1 LIVKVIFAKYLR
13 KLRMLTRRLLRVKA
27 FKVLFSNM
35 AQESPSID
43 NMKKELRYSC
53 EKTRELYWFLL
64 SICKPLVNVARERIE
79 AGKRKYKATPEE
91 ANPNY
96 RFVNNSFVELLSR
109 DEEMD
114 KFCKKRGLV
123 WSDYDYTVKRIFRS
137 ISASDYYKEYM
148 ASPESSF
155 ERDCNLFIDIFSNE
169 FEDSEELA
177 GLLEERSIYWL
188 DDITFVLDEI
198 IRNIGVMRSTRR
210 NKSPVQK
217 EEDIQYA
224 LQLLEES
231 FLRYQEYSA
240 LIGENIVNW
249 DVDRLVS
256 TDKAIIIMGITEAVV
271 FETIP
276 VKVTINEYVEI
287 SKYFGTPNS
296 RIFVNGIL
304 DSIILKKLNE
314 GEIVK
319 KGRGLQEGSE
329 QKKYFI

>member
-1 LIVKVIFAKYLR
+1 
-13 KLRMLTRRLLRVKA
+13 M
-27 FKVLFSNM
+27 
-35 AQESPSID
+35 
-43 NMKKELRYSC
+43 
-53 EKTRELYWFLL
+53 
-64 SICKPLVNVARERIE
+64 ARERIE

-304 DSIILKKLNE
+304 YSIILKNLNE
-314 GEIVK
+314 GEIGK
-319 KGRGLQEGSE
+319 KGRVLQEGSE

>member
-1 LIVKVIFAKYLR
+1 
-13 KLRMLTRRLLRVKA
+13 MLTRRLLRVKA

-43 NMKKELRYSC
+43 KMKKELRFSC
-53 EKTRELYWFLL
+53 EKTQELYRFLL

-96 RFVNNSFVELLSR
+96 RFVNNSFVELLSQN
-109 DEEMD
+109 EEMT
-114 KFCKKRGLV
+114 KFCQKRGLV
-123 WSDYDYTVKRIFRS
+123 WVDYDYVVKRIFRS
-137 ISASDYYKEYM
+137 VAASDYYKEYM
-148 ASPESSF
+148 ASTESSF
-155 ERDCNLFIDIFSNE
+155 ERDCDLFIDIFSNE
-169 FEDSEELA
+169 FEDNEELA
-177 GLLEERSIYWL
+177 GIIEERSIYWL

-198 IRNIGVMRSTRR
+198 IRNIGAMRSTRK
-210 NKSPVQK
+210 NVSPAQK
-217 EEDIQYA
+217 EEDIEYA
-224 LQLLEES
+224 LTLLEES
-231 FLRYQEYSA
+231 FLRYREYSE

-256 TDKAIIIMGITEAVV
+256 TDRTIIIMGITEAVI

-304 DSIILKKLNE
+304 DAIILKKINE

-319 KGRGLQEGSE
+319 KGRGLQ
-329 QKKYFI
+329 

>member
-13 KLRMLTRRLLRVKA
+13 NLGMLTRRLLRVKA

-43 NMKKELRYSC
+43 NMKKELRFSC
-53 EKTRELYWFLL
+53 EKTQELYWFLL
-64 SICKPLVNVARERIE
+64 SICKSLVNVARERIE

-96 RFVNNSFVELLSR
+96 RFVNNSFVELLSQN
-109 DEEMD
+109 EEMT
-114 KFCKKRGLV
+114 KFCQKRGLV
-123 WSDYDYTVKRIFRS
+123 WVDYDYVVKRIFRS
-137 ISASDYYKEYM
+137 VAASDYYKEYM
-148 ASPESSF
+148 ASTESSF
-155 ERDCNLFIDIFSNE
+155 ERDCDLFIDIFSNE
-169 FEDSEELA
+169 FEDNEDLA
-177 GLLEERSIYWL
+177 GIIEERSIYWL

-198 IRNIGVMRSTRR
+198 IRNIGAMRSTRK
-210 NKSPVQK
+210 NVSPAQK
-217 EEDIQYA
+217 EEDIEYA
-224 LQLLEES
+224 LTLLEES
-231 FLRYQEYSA
+231 FLRYREYSE

-256 TDKAIIIMGITEAVV
+256 TDRTIIIMGITEAVI

-304 DSIILKKLNE
+304 DAIILKKINE

-319 KGRGLQEGSE
+319 KGRGLQ
-329 QKKYFI
+329 

>member
-13 KLRMLTRRLLRVKA
+13 NLRMLTRRLLRVKA

-148 ASPESSF
+148 ASTESSF

-169 FEDSEELA
+169 FEDNEELA
-177 GLLEERSIYWL
+177 GILEERSIYWL

-210 NKSPVQK
+210 NISPVQK

-256 TDKAIIIMGITEAVV
+256 TDKTIIIMGITEAVV

-329 QKKYFI
+329 LKK

>member
-1 LIVKVIFAKYLR
+1 
-13 KLRMLTRRLLRVKA
+13 MLTRRLLRVKA

-64 SICKPLVNVARERIE
+64 SLCKPLVNVARERIE

-137 ISASDYYKEYM
+137 ISAGDYYKEYM
-148 ASPESSF
+148 ASPECSF

-169 FEDSEELA
+169 FEDNEELA
-177 GLLEERSIYWL
+177 GILEERSIYWL

-210 NKSPVQK
+210 NISPVQK

-256 TDKAIIIMGITEAVV
+256 TDKTIIIMGITEAVV

-329 QKKYFI
+329 QKK

>member
-13 KLRMLTRRLLRVKA
+13 NLGMLTRRLLRVKA

-43 NMKKELRYSC
+43 KMKKELRFSC
-53 EKTRELYWFLL
+53 EKTQELYRFLL

-96 RFVNNSFVELLSR
+96 RFVNNSFVELLSQN
-109 DEEMD
+109 EEMI
-114 KFCKKRGLV
+114 KFCQKRGLV
-123 WSDYDYTVKRIFRS
+123 WVDYDYVVKRIFRS
-137 ISASDYYKEYM
+137 VAASDYYKEYM
-148 ASPESSF
+148 ASTESSF
-155 ERDCNLFIDIFSNE
+155 ERDCDLFIDIFSNE
-169 FEDSEELA
+169 FEDNEELA
-177 GLLEERSIYWL
+177 GIIEERSIYWL

-198 IRNIGVMRSTRR
+198 IRNIGAMRSTRK
-210 NKSPVQK
+210 NVSPVQK

-224 LQLLEES
+224 LKLLEES
-231 FLRYQEYSA
+231 FLRYREYSE

-256 TDKAIIIMGITEAVV
+256 TDRTIIIMGITEAVV

-304 DSIILKKLNE
+304 DTIILKKINE

-319 KGRGLQEGSE
+319 KGRGLQ
-329 QKKYFI
+329 

>member
-1 LIVKVIFAKYLR
+1 
-13 KLRMLTRRLLRVKA
+13 MLTRRLLRVKA

-114 KFCKKRGLV
+114 KFSKKRGLV

-148 ASPESSF
+148 ASTECSF

-169 FEDSEELA
+169 FEDNEELA
-177 GLLEERSIYWL
+177 GILEERSIYWL

-210 NKSPVQK
+210 NISPVQK

-256 TDKAIIIMGITEAVV
+256 TDKTIIIMGITEAVV

-329 QKKYFI
+329 QKK

>member
-1 LIVKVIFAKYLR
+1 
-13 KLRMLTRRLLRVKA
+13 MLTRRLLRVKA

-64 SICKPLVNVARERIE
+64 SLCKPLVNVARERIE

-137 ISASDYYKEYM
+137 ISAGDYYKEYM
-148 ASPESSF
+148 ASPECSF

-169 FEDSEELA
+169 FEDNEELA
-177 GLLEERSIYWL
+177 GILEERSIYWL

-210 NKSPVQK
+210 NISPVQK

-256 TDKAIIIMGITEAVV
+256 TDKTIIIMGITEAVV

-329 QKKYFI
+329 LKK

>member
-13 KLRMLTRRLLRVKA
+13 NIRMLTRRLLRVKA

-43 NMKKELRYSC
+43 NMKKELRFSC
-53 EKTRELYWFLL
+53 EKTQELYWFLL
-64 SICKPLVNVARERIE
+64 SICKPLVSVARERIE
-79 AGKRKYKATPEE
+79 AGKRKYKATQEE
-91 ANPNY
+91 KNPNY
-96 RFVNNSFVELLSR
+96 RFVNNSFVELLSQ

-114 KFCKKRGLV
+114 KFCQKRGLV
-123 WSDYDYTVKRIFRS
+123 WVDYDYVVKKIFRS
-137 ISASDYYKEYM
+137 IAASDYYKEYM

-155 ERDCNLFIDIFSNE
+155 ERDCDLFIDIFSNE
-169 FEDSEELA
+169 FEDNEELA
-177 GLLEERSIYWL
+177 GIIEERSIYWL

-198 IRNIGVMRSTRR
+198 IRNIGAMRSTRR
-210 NKSPVQK
+210 NVSPVKK

-231 FLRYQEYSA
+231 FMRYQEYSE

-256 TDKAIIIMGITEAVV
+256 TDRTIIIMGITEAVV

-319 KGRGLQEGSE
+319 KGRGLQDN
-329 QKKYFI
+329 KRNN